1 MVHTNSYSFRSLGCN
16 NIREKYDRFTSLTGQ
31 CHILNHSRYKTVDTI
46 ETTFS
51 KKSKAAP
58 DRTDFTGV
66 YEMSSINL
74 TFQTLWGLVLYLVCI
89 KDGGAAGVVVD
100 MLVVDLVLEVPDHDT
115 GLVQSV
121 SRLPGQQ
128 HSSICHVDSAQIPET
143 LILWR

>member
-16 NIREKYDRFTSLTGQ
+16 NIREKYDRYIFTDWSVGHSLTVD
-31 CHILNHSRYKTVDTI
+31 KTVDTI

-74 TFQTLWGLVLYLVCI
+74 TFQTL
-89 KDGGAAGVVVD
+89 
-100 MLVVDLVLEVPDHDT
+100 
-115 GLVQSV
+115 
-121 SRLPGQQ
+121 
-128 HSSICHVDSAQIPET
+128 
-143 LILWR
+143 